1 MAYGDYI
8 WEVRAYYD
16 GNLRGLAD
24 DFATDDWEEVKD
36 KVHEYISDGHVVEIR
51 NSETGVRQVWDY
63 DGYFEDFEGESPL
76 FYDDFY
82 AREDEKEFN
91 KNYDFGSFKGESIL
105 SDYEYIHRKLGDEI
119 WNALDEYCEMMNGEL
134 FLSDVLYKES
144 EWKRFEKWFEK
155 TYKKSIQDSSKYYG
169 ESRVSNMKLNLTE
182 SYGSGKWENYGD
194 VNFLDGGFIIKDL
207 GNGEYDFVACNVVYD
222 VDSDHHYLI
231 EEGTIDINDSWIDVD
246 EIERFADC
254 KKDEEPEW
262 FARACVDYY
271 GAENFGA
278 NVPRR
283 GLEDYDDFLYTAE
296 GVEDYMKDYDLPSEI
311 YFDGD

>member
-24 DFATDDWEEVKD
+24 DFYTDDESEAYANAYEFVNR
-36 KVHEYISDGHVVEIR
+36 GFVVEIT
-51 NSETGVRQVWDY
+51 NTETGDREILD
-63 DGYFEDFEGESPL
+63 DESL
-76 FYDDFY
+76 Y
-82 AREDEKEFN
+82 EN
-91 KNYDFGSFKGESIL
+91 QNHNSVKNNRKIGESIL
-105 SDYEYIHRKLGDEI
+105 SDYEYIHRKLGDEV

-144 EWKRFEKWFEK
+144 EWNRFEKWFQK
-155 TYKKSIQDSSKYYG
+155 KYKKSTQDSSKQFG

-182 SYGSGKWENYGD
+182 SYGDGKWENYGD

-231 EEGTIDINDSWIDVD
+231 EEGTIDINDSWIDVE
-246 EIERFADC
+246 EIERYADC
-254 KKDEEPEW
+254 KKDEEPVW

>member
-16 GNLRGLAD
+16 ENLRGLAD
-24 DFATDDWEEVKD
+24 DFYTDDESEAYANAYEFVNR
-36 KVHEYISDGHVVEIR
+36 GFVVEIT
-51 NSETGVRQVWDY
+51 NTETGNREVLD
-63 DGYFEDFEGESPL
+63 DESL
-76 FYDDFY
+76 YENQNLNS
-82 AREDEKEFN
+82 A
-91 KNYDFGSFKGESIL
+91 KNNRKIGESIL
-105 SDYEYIHRKLGDEI
+105 SDYEYIHRKLGDEV

-144 EWKRFEKWFEK
+144 EWKRFEKWFQK
-155 TYKKSIQDSSKYYG
+155 KYKKSTQDSSKQFG

-182 SYGSGKWENYGD
+182 SYGDGKWENVGD

-231 EEGTIDINDSWIDVD
+231 EEGTIDINDSWIDVE
-246 EIERFADC
+246 EIERYADC
-254 KKDEEPEW
+254 KKDEEPVW